1 MVQADLPFASLPTE
15 TFFTPDYKLSTFFN
29 DEGIQIIHIPAAST
43 DGDAMVYFR
52 SADVIATGDLFNMD
66 SFPIIDV
73 EKGGSINGV
82 LTGLNDVLKLAIPEF
97 RTEGGTMVI
106 PGHGRLAD
114 SADVGY
120 YRDMLTIIRDQVQ
133 ALVDQGMTLDQV
145 VAARPTFGYEGR
157 FGSETGAWTTKMFI
171 EAVYRSLKNR
181 VESVSSQEA
190 VVKYKALL
198 AVAAGLMLTG
208 LSAYAHHSFT
218 ATYDENKTIEIKGTL
233 VQFMF
238 RNPHA
243 WVHVMAPDDKGEMQR
258 WGVEWGGAGALT
270 GQGVTRDSLKPGDE
284 VVITGNPGRNPIDH
298 RVRMRTLLRPSDGF
312 GWGQKGETFD

>member
-1 MVQADLPFASLPTE
+1 M
-15 TFFTPDYKLSTFFN
+15 
-29 DEGIQIIHIPAAST
+29 
-43 DGDAMVYFR
+43 
-52 SADVIATGDLFNMD
+52 
-66 SFPIIDV
+66 
-73 EKGGSINGV
+73 
-82 LTGLNDVLKLAIPEF
+82 
-97 RTEGGTMVI
+97 
-106 PGHGRLAD
+106 
-114 SADVGY
+114 
-120 YRDMLTIIRDQVQ
+120 
-133 ALVDQGMTLDQV
+133 
-145 VAARPTFGYEGR
+145 
-157 FGSETGAWTTKMFI
+157 
-171 EAVYRSLKNR
+171 
-181 VESVSSQEA
+181 
-190 VVKYKALL
+190 KYKALL

-243 WVHVMAPDDKGEMQR
+243 WVHVMAPDDNGEMQR

-298 RVRMRTLLRPSDGF
+298 RLRMRTLLRPSDGF